1 MVPCDFALALLALHI
16 LAHVQLFCQVHLSLL
31 VVYLPQVNLST
42 FRHLKSLQNKTC
54 HSLAI
59 LVILLPR
66 PRNPSNGELASKIL
80 RMASYL
86 VRRQQNDLC
95 ILAQQSLVFFLL
107 TDSAH
112 FHNRGRREIK
122 RQECCCP
129 SAQPSGLVEIVCA
142 LLLHFLSQSSLDLL
156 ALMEIWPVMRRAS
169 PVAKRSL
176 LYTGA
181 W

>member
-31 VVYLPQVNLST
+31 VVYLPQVNLPT

-80 RMASYL
+80 RLASYP
-86 VRRQQNDLC
+86 VRRQQPDSCTLT
-95 ILAQQSLVFFLL
+95 QQSVVFFLL
-107 TDSAH
+107 SDSAH
-112 FHNRGRREIK
+112 FYNRGRREIK

-129 SAQPSGLVEIVCA
+129 SAQPSGLVEIVRT
-142 LLLHFLSQSSLDLL
+142 LSHFLSQSSLDLL